1 MFKKTTI
8 TIVVCLQVLIAA
20 AQLCTNPGQT
30 PVTAT
35 LVCGSSTFIQSTVQF
50 CGQTN
55 IPVPCNDGNIYQNL
69 NPNFYRMA
77 CYSPGTLGFTIVP
90 ADAVADYNWQLFDV
104 TNTNPEDIF
113 TNANLLVACNW
124 SGELGETG
132 ASLDGTLLNVCKG
145 SGQPLFSKMPDL
157 VQGHTYLL
165 MVSNGSGTGGT
176 YELTFTGGTASI
188 TDNVDPQVMA
198 ARINCDATAVTVR
211 FNKEL
216 TCSSLA
222 PDGSDFSISGGI
234 VITGL
239 DPGDCSSPF
248 GSDSVTLTLAQ
259 PLPFGNYTLTIQN
272 GSDGNSVMD
281 VCSRSILIGTNIA
294 FSSGPVQPTPLDS
307 VYPVG
312 CKPGFIELIFDKP
325 IRCNSIAAD
334 GSDFTISG
342 PQAVT
347 ITGIGSVTCNN
358 LLKTRIVRLQLSSPI
373 TIGGTYAIQL
383 ATGTDGNTLIDECGL
398 PTAPGSAVSFTAV
411 DTVSAKFTYAPAATC
426 QDNIVAFQHTGSALN
441 NTLSWSFGTNNN
453 STISN
458 PVINFNNPGQYTVQL
473 TVSNSICTDVQKVIL
488 NLDNKLKADFK
499 GPDFACPG
507 DVVQFI
513 NTSSGAADLT
523 LWNFG
528 NGNNSSLPTPPPQLY
543 ISSNPGETSYTV
555 QLIAGNAALGCRDT
569 ISKIIRVP
577 ANCRIEVPTAF
588 TPNNDGRNDFLFPLN
603 AYTVADLD
611 FRVYNRFGELVF
623 LSRNFTGKWDGLFK
637 GKAQA
642 TGVFVWILS
651 YTDPQTKQKIMKKGT
666 SLLLR

>member
-1 MFKKTTI
+1 MIKKTTI
-8 TIVVCLQVLIAA
+8 TIVVCLQVLIAS

-35 LVCGSSTFIQSTVQF
+35 LVCGSSAFIQSTVQF

-55 IPVPCNDGNIYQNL
+55 IPVPCNDGNIYQNV

-113 TNANLLVACNW
+113 TNASLLVACNW
-124 SGELGETG
+124 SSELGETG
-132 ASLDGTLLNVCKG
+132 ASVDGTMLNVCKG
-145 SGQPLFSKMPDL
+145 SGQPLFSQMPDL

-165 MVSNGSGTGGT
+165 MVSNTSGTGGT
-176 YELTFTGGTASI
+176 YELSFTGGTASI
-188 TDNVDPQVMA
+188 TDNIDPQLAA
-198 ARINCDATAVTVR
+198 ARINCDATEVTVR

-216 TCSSLA
+216 VCNSLA
-222 PDGSDFSISGGI
+222 LDGSDFSISNGV

-239 DPGDCSSPF
+239 DRGDCSSPF
-248 GSDSVTLTLAQ
+248 GSDSVTLTLSQ

-281 VCSRSILIGTNIA
+281 VCNRSILIGANIA

-347 ITGIGSVTCNN
+347 ITGIGSSTCNN
-358 LLKTRIVRLQLSSPI
+358 TLKTRIVRLQLSSPI

-383 ATGTDGNTLIDECGL
+383 TTGTDGNTLIDECGL
-398 PTAPGSAVSFTAV
+398 PTAPGSAVTFTAF

-426 QDNIVAFQHTGSALN
+426 QDNIVAFQHTGSSLN
-441 NTLSWSFGTNNN
+441 NTLTWSFGTNNS

-473 TVSNSICTDVQKVIL
+473 TVSNSICTDVQKVVL
-488 NLDNKLKADFK
+488 NLDNKLKAGFT

-523 LWNFG
+523 LWSFG
-528 NGNNSSLPTPPPQLY
+528 NGNNSSLSTPPPQLY
-543 ISSNPGETSYTV
+543 MSTNSGESSYTV
-555 QLIAGNAALGCRDT
+555 QLIAGNTALGCRDT

-637 GKAQA
+637 GKTQP

-651 YTDPQTKQKIMKKGT
+651 YTDPQTKQKIVKKGT